1 MKILVT
7 GADGFVGKNLIAQL
21 ANENFKDVV
30 KFTHQNSA
38 SDLVKLTADVDFVF
52 HLAGV
57 NRPKTNDEFYKGN
70 ADLTQSLVAALE
82 HNKNYVP
89 IVLSSS
95 IQARLNNDY
104 GLSKKAAET
113 VVFKYGEDHDTPV
126 FVYQLK
132 NLFGKW
138 SRPNYNSAISTFA
151 YNLAHDLPIKVND
164 SNAALELN
172 YIDDVVAEFIYA
184 LKNNTAHREGKYSI
198 VPITYSTT
206 VGEIANKLTAF
217 NNNRQSLIMPSLKNK
232 LDRDLYGTYLSYL
245 DEDNFSYN
253 LKKNEDNRGWLAEFI
268 KSEDNGQ
275 IFISTTKPGIT
286 RGNHW
291 HNTKV
296 EKFLVIQ
303 GQGLLQFRKIGTD
316 KVIEYKVSGDT
327 PEPVDIPVGYIHNIK
342 NIGDDTM
349 ITLFWACE
357 IFDSEN
363 PDTYYEEV

>member
-21 ANENFKDVV
+21 ANEDFKDVV
-30 KFTHQNSA
+30 KFTHRNSVNELA
-38 SDLVKLTADVDFVF
+38 ELTADVDFVF

-57 NRPKTNDEFYKGN
+57 NRPKTNAEFYKGN
-70 ADLTQSLVAALE
+70 ADLTQSLIAALE
-82 HNKNYVP
+82 QNKNYVP

-95 IQARLNNDY
+95 IQACLNNDY
-104 GLSKKAAET
+104 GLSKKAAEA
-113 VVFKYGEDHDTPV
+113 VVFNYGEKHDVPV

-138 SRPNYNSAISTFA
+138 SRPNYNSVISTFA
-151 YNLAHDLPIKVND
+151 YNLTHELPIKIND
-164 SNAALELN
+164 PEAKLELN
-172 YIDDVVAEFIYA
+172 YIDDVVADFIYA
-184 LKNNTAHREGKYSI
+184 LKNNNAHQDGKYSV
-198 VPITYSTT
+198 VPVAYSTT
-206 VGEIANKLTAF
+206 VGEIADKLTAF
-217 NNNRQSLIMPSLKNK
+217 KNNRQSLIMPSLKNK

-245 DEDNFSYN
+245 DEDNFSYDLN
-253 LKKNEDNRGWLAEFI
+253 KNEDNRGWLAEFI

-296 EKFLVIQ
+296 EKFLVVQ

-316 KVIEYKVSGDT
+316 KVIEYKVSGDK

-342 NIGDDTM
+342 NIGDNMM

-357 IFDSEN
+357 IFDPEN

>member
-7 GADGFVGKNLIAQL
+7 GSNGFLGKNLIAQL
-21 ANENFKDVV
+21 ANEDFNDIIEYD
-30 KFTHQNSA
+30 HDNSI
-38 SDLVKLTADVDFVF
+38 DELDELTANVDFVF

-57 NRPKTNDEFYKGN
+57 NRPENTDEFYKGN
-70 ADLTQSLVAALE
+70 TDLTEALVNVLE
-82 HNKNYVP
+82 KNQNYVP

-95 IQARLNNDY
+95 IQARLDNDY
-104 GLSKKAAET
+104 GISKKKAET
-113 VVFKYGEDHDTPV
+113 VVFTYGEKHDVPV
-126 FVYQLK
+126 YVYRLN

-138 SRPNYNSAISTFA
+138 SRPNYNSVVATFA
-151 YNLAHDLPIKVND
+151 YNLSHNLPIQVNNPN
-164 SNAALELN
+164 SAVELH
-172 YIDDVVAEFIYA
+172 YIDDVIAEFVHV
-184 LKNNTAHREGKYSI
+184 LKNGAHKEDQYSV

-206 VGEIANKLTAF
+206 VGELATKLTAF
-217 NNNRQSLIMPSLKNK
+217 ADNRKTLIMPSLKNK
-232 LDRDLYGTYLSYL
+232 FDRDLYATYLSYL
-245 DEDNFSYN
+245 DEDNFAYK

-291 HNTKV
+291 HHTKV

-316 KVIEYKVSGDT
+316 KVIEYQVSGDN
-327 PEPVDIPVGYIHNIK
+327 PEPVDIPVGYVHNIK

-357 IFDSEN
+357 IFDPEN

>member
-21 ANENFKDVV
+21 ANEDFKDVV
-30 KFTHQNSA
+30 KFTHRNSVNELA
-38 SDLVKLTADVDFVF
+38 ELTADVDFVF

-57 NRPKTNDEFYKGN
+57 NRPKTNAEFYKGN
-70 ADLTQSLVAALE
+70 ADLTQSLIAALE
-82 HNKNYVP
+82 QNKNYVP

-95 IQARLNNDY
+95 IQACLNNDY
-104 GLSKKAAET
+104 GLSKKAAEA
-113 VVFKYGEDHDTPV
+113 VVFNYGEKHDVPV

-138 SRPNYNSAISTFA
+138 SRPNYNSVISTFA
-151 YNLAHDLPIKVND
+151 YNLTHELPIKIND
-164 SNAALELN
+164 PEAKLELN

-184 LKNNTAHREGKYSI
+184 LKNNNAHQDGKYSV
-198 VPITYSTT
+198 VPVAYSTT
-206 VGEIANKLTAF
+206 VGEIADKLTAF
-217 NNNRQSLIMPSLKNK
+217 KSNRQSLIMPSLKNK

-245 DEDNFSYN
+245 DEDNFSYD

-296 EKFLVIQ
+296 EKFLVVQ

-316 KVIEYKVSGDT
+316 KVIEYKVSGDK

-342 NIGDDTM
+342 NIGDTMM

-357 IFDSEN
+357 IFDPEN

>member
-21 ANENFKDVV
+21 ANEDFKDVV
-30 KFTHQNSA
+30 KFTHRNSVNELA
-38 SDLVKLTADVDFVF
+38 ELTADVDFVF

-57 NRPKTNDEFYKGN
+57 NRPKTNAEFYKGN
-70 ADLTQSLVAALE
+70 ADLTQSLIAALE
-82 HNKNYVP
+82 QNKNYVP

-95 IQARLNNDY
+95 IQACLNNDY
-104 GLSKKAAET
+104 GLSKKAAEA
-113 VVFKYGEDHDTPV
+113 VVFNYGEKHDVPV

-138 SRPNYNSAISTFA
+138 SRPNYNSVISTFA
-151 YNLAHDLPIKVND
+151 YNLTHGLPIKIND
-164 SNAALELN
+164 PEAKLELN

-184 LKNNTAHREGKYSI
+184 LKNNNAHQDGKYSV
-198 VPITYSTT
+198 VPVAYSTT
-206 VGEIANKLTAF
+206 VGEIADKLTAF
-217 NNNRQSLIMPSLKNK
+217 KSNRQSLIMPSLKNK

-245 DEDNFSYN
+245 DEDNFSYD

-296 EKFLVIQ
+296 EKFLVVQ

-316 KVIEYKVSGDT
+316 KVIEYKVSGDK

-342 NIGDDTM
+342 NIGDNMM

-357 IFDSEN
+357 IFDPEN

>member
-21 ANENFKDVV
+21 ANEDFKDVV
-30 KFTHQNSA
+30 KFTHRNSVNELA
-38 SDLVKLTADVDFVF
+38 ELTVDVDFVF

-57 NRPKTNDEFYKGN
+57 NRPKTNAEFYKGN
-70 ADLTQSLVAALE
+70 ADLTQSLIAALE
-82 HNKNYVP
+82 QNKNYVP

-95 IQARLNNDY
+95 IQACLNNDY
-104 GLSKKAAET
+104 GLSKKAAEA
-113 VVFKYGEDHDTPV
+113 VVFNYGEKHDVPV

-138 SRPNYNSAISTFA
+138 SRPNYNSVISTFA
-151 YNLAHDLPIKVND
+151 YNLTHELPIKIND
-164 SNAALELN
+164 PEAKLELN

-184 LKNNTAHREGKYSI
+184 LKNNNAHQDGKYSV
-198 VPITYSTT
+198 VPVAYSTT
-206 VGEIANKLTAF
+206 VGEIADKLTAF
-217 NNNRQSLIMPSLKNK
+217 KSNRQSLIMPSLKNK

-245 DEDNFSYN
+245 DEDNFSYD

-296 EKFLVIQ
+296 EKFLVVQ

-316 KVIEYKVSGDT
+316 KVIEYKVSGDK

-342 NIGDDTM
+342 NIGDNMM

-357 IFDSEN
+357 IFDPEN